1 MANKYGYMAKIG
13 LSDDGLQTSLKE
25 IDSSLKEVDRSI
37 AATDKA
43 INNAGKAGLETTQL
57 WEQQYDLLKTQI
69 ETTAEKLQG
78 LESVQSKVAEAY
90 DNGAIDYSVYIEFQN
105 EIANTATKLE
115 NLKKRAEEANA
126 ALHPSADTSTY
137 QTINTSLDGVNQR
150 YANSRKELEEV
161 NKALKVSGDN
171 AQLMAQKNTLLG
183 EAIHDAQVKLQVL
196 TSQQERM
203 NEAVRSGDT
212 TAEEYRAFQREI
224 ANTQAE
230 LAALTEE
237 QKNLGK
243 AVEET
248 GNKSEK
254 GLEKTTDALKKVE
267 KVAMATTAAVT
278 AALGKLSSDALSAYS
293 QYEQMVGG
301 VETLFAGAEDIV
313 LENARNAYKTAGIS
327 ANSYMETVTGFS
339 ATLLQGLGGDT
350 QKAASIADQALID
363 MADNANKMGTAM
375 GSIQYAYQGFAK
387 QNYTML
393 DNLKLG
399 YGGTKEEMQR
409 LLEDA
414 EKLSGVKY
422 DISSYSDII
431 DAIHVIQTE
440 MDITGTTAKEA
451 EATISGSIGMLKSS
465 FQNLITGLG
474 DADADIDKLCD
485 NVVNSFNSVVKNITP
500 VVRNL
505 AKTVPNALEGIL
517 DAIAPLLPELL
528 EMGVGLFEALL
539 SGFTSVLPELMNTA
553 ASLVTTLVQGI
564 IEALPL
570 VVEAAA
576 QFITTLVQGI
586 AEALPTLIPA
596 AVETVTTIVSTL
608 IENISL
614 LIDAALQL
622 MQGLAEGVLE
632 AIPVLLEAL
641 PELIESLV
649 TTLLDAIPQ
658 IIETGV
664 ELLTALVENLPEII
678 TTICEVLPQIIESTI
693 STLLDHLPEIVEAG
707 VKLLTALITNLPQI
721 ILTIVQALPQIITA
735 VINALV
741 NNIPKIIET
750 GVKLL
755 TALITNL
762 PQIIAEIVRAM
773 PQIITGIVSAL
784 GEGVSQVAEVGAN
797 LVRGLWQGIQSLAGW
812 LWDKVSG
819 WISSIWDGITDFFG
833 IHSPST
839 KMAWVSEMN
848 VEGAVVGIEKNK
860 SKAVKAYGA
869 MGEEML
875 AEVDSGLAAVNDKL
889 KSSIGEIETGF
900 SAKATVEA
908 VSASVPADLTGR
920 GGGATTS
927 GGGDTNVVNHFH
939 IAELVVREEA
949 DVKKISRELYNMQK
963 SKSRSKGVSMA

>member
-1 MANKYGYMAKIG
+1 MANREIKTKVAI
-13 LSDDGLQTSLKE
+13 DGEKEYKESLKN
-25 IDSSLKEVDRSI
+25 INSALGTLKSELKLVESQYAGQANSY
-37 AATDKA
+37 AALSAKGDVLSRMYDQQKEKVKA
-43 INNAGKAGLETTQL
+43 AAEQLEKAKKAQSD
-57 WEQQYDLLKTQI
+57 Y
-69 ETTAEKLQG
+69 AEKV
-78 LESVQSKVAEAY
+78 SSAQS
-90 DNGAIDYSVYIEFQN
+90 
-105 EIANTATKLE
+105 EISRCE
-115 NLKKRAEEANA
+115 A
-126 ALHPSADTSTY
+126 ALA
-137 QTINTSLDGVNQR
+137 
-150 YANSRKELEEV
+150 
-161 NKALKVSGDN
+161 ALGDE
-171 AQLMAQKNTLLG
+171 T
-183 EAIHDAQVKLQVL
+183 
-196 TSQQERM
+196 
-203 NEAVRSGDT
+203 GDT
-212 TAEEYRAFQREI
+212 TEEQAKL
-224 ANTQAE
+224 TAE
-230 LAALTEE
+230 LEKAKGELSAA
-237 QKNLGK
+237 
-243 AVEET
+243 
-248 GNKSEK
+248 EK
-254 GLEKTTDALKKVE
+254 GYESTTHSVNSYQTQVNNAEAELNKLGSELDKNASYMDEAAKSSDGCAESIDKYGKEAKKAGE
-267 KVAMATTAAVT
+267 DSEEAGKKFDKVKTAATALGTAAAAAT
-278 AALGKLSSDALSAYS
+278 AALAAAAIKLGKEVISAYAD
-293 QYEQMVGG
+293 YEQLVGG
-301 VETLFAGAEDIV
+301 VETLFKDSSGKVMEYAND
-313 LENARNAYKTAGIS
+313 AYKTAGLS
-327 ANSYMETVTGFS
+327 ANEYMETVTGFS
-339 ATLLQGLGGDT
+339 ASLISSLGGDT
-350 QKAASIADQALID
+350 EKAAEYANMAITD
-363 MADNANKMGTAM
+363 MSDNANKMGSDMA
-375 GSIQYAYQGFAK
+375 SIQNAYSGFAK

-608 IENISL
+608 IENIPL
-614 LIDAALQL
+614 LIDAAPKL

-632 AIPVLLEAL
+632 AIPVLIEAL

-649 TTLLDAIPQ
+649 TTLLDA
-658 IIETGV
+658 
-664 ELLTALVENLPEII
+664 
-678 TTICEVLPQIIESTI
+678 
-693 STLLDHLPEIVEAG
+693 
-707 VKLLTALITNLPQI
+707 
-721 ILTIVQALPQIITA
+721 
-735 VINALV
+735 
-741 NNIPKIIET
+741 IPKIIET

-773 PQIITGIVSAL
+773 PQIITGIGSAL

-920 GGGATTS
+920 GGGATAS

>member
-1 MANKYGYMAKIG
+1 MANREIKTKVAI
-13 LSDDGLQTSLKE
+13 DGEKEYKESLKN
-25 IDSSLKEVDRSI
+25 INSALGTLKSELKLVESQYAGQANSY
-37 AATDKA
+37 AALSAKGDVLSRMYDQQKEKVKA
-43 INNAGKAGLETTQL
+43 AAEQLEKAKKAQSD
-57 WEQQYDLLKTQI
+57 Y
-69 ETTAEKLQG
+69 AEKV
-78 LESVQSKVAEAY
+78 SSAQS
-90 DNGAIDYSVYIEFQN
+90 
-105 EIANTATKLE
+105 EISRCE
-115 NLKKRAEEANA
+115 A
-126 ALHPSADTSTY
+126 ALA
-137 QTINTSLDGVNQR
+137 
-150 YANSRKELEEV
+150 
-161 NKALKVSGDN
+161 ALGDE
-171 AQLMAQKNTLLG
+171 T
-183 EAIHDAQVKLQVL
+183 
-196 TSQQERM
+196 
-203 NEAVRSGDT
+203 GDT
-212 TAEEYRAFQREI
+212 TEEQAKLTAELEKAKS
-224 ANTQAE
+224 E
-230 LAALTEE
+230 LAA
-237 QKNLGK
+237 
-243 AVEET
+243 A
-248 GNKSEK
+248 EK
-254 GLEKTTDALKKVE
+254 GYESTTRSVNSYQTQVNSAETELNKLGSELDKNASYMDEAAKSSDGCAESIAKYGKGVKKAGE
-267 KVAMATTAAVT
+267 DSEEAGKKFDKVKTAATALGTAAAAAT
-278 AALGKLSSDALSAYS
+278 AALAAAAVKLGTEVISAYAD
-293 QYEQMVGG
+293 YEQLVGG
-301 VETLFAGAEDIV
+301 VETLFKDSSGKVMEYATD
-313 LENARNAYKTAGIS
+313 AYKTAGLS
-327 ANSYMETVTGFS
+327 ANEYMETVTGFS
-339 ATLLQGLGGDT
+339 ASLISSLGGDT
-350 QKAASIADQALID
+350 EKAAEYANMAITD
-363 MADNANKMGTAM
+363 MSDNANKMGSDMA
-375 GSIQYAYQGFAK
+375 SIQNAYSGFAK

-485 NVVNSFNSVVKNITP
+485 NVVNSFSSVVKNVTP
-500 VVRNL
+500 VIRNL

-528 EMGVGLFEALL
+528 EMGVSLFEALL
-539 SGFTSVLPELMNTA
+539 SGFTSVLPELMSTA

-564 IEALPL
+564 IEALPP

-586 AEALPTLIPA
+586 AEALPTLSPA

-608 IENISL
+608 IENIPL

-622 MQGLAEGVLE
+622 VQGLAEGVLE

-664 ELLTALVENLPEII
+664 
-678 TTICEVLPQIIESTI
+678 
-693 STLLDHLPEIVEAG
+693 
-707 VKLLTALITNLPQI
+707 KLLTAI
-721 ILTIVQALPQIITA
+721 
-735 VINALV
+735 
-741 NNIPKIIET
+741 
-750 GVKLL
+750 
-755 TALITNL
+755 ITNL
-762 PQIIAEIVRAM
+762 PQIIAEIRRAM
-773 PQIITGIVSAL
+773 PQIITGIVNAL

-839 KMAWVSEMN
+839 QMAWVGEML
-848 VEGAVVGIEKNK
+848 VEGLAGAVDKDGK
-860 SKAVKAYGA
+860 KAVNAIGG
-869 MGEEML
+869 MSEQML
-875 AEVDSGLAAVNDKL
+875 DEVDSGLAAVNARL
-889 KSSIGEIETGF
+889 ANQIGEIETGF

-920 GGGATTS
+920 GGGAAAA

-939 IAELVVREEA
+939 IAELAVREEA
-949 DVKKISRELYNMQK
+949 DVKKIARELYNMQK

>member
-1 MANKYGYMAKIG
+1 MANREIKTKVAI
-13 LSDDGLQTSLKE
+13 DGEKEYKESLKS
-25 IDSSLKEVDRSI
+25 INSALGTLKSELKLVESQYAGQANSY
-37 AATDKA
+37 AALSAKGDVLSRMYDQQKEKVKA
-43 INNAGKAGLETTQL
+43 AAEQLEKAKKAQSD
-57 WEQQYDLLKTQI
+57 Y
-69 ETTAEKLQG
+69 AEKV
-78 LESVQSKVAEAY
+78 SSAQS
-90 DNGAIDYSVYIEFQN
+90 
-105 EIANTATKLE
+105 EISRCE
-115 NLKKRAEEANA
+115 A
-126 ALHPSADTSTY
+126 ALA
-137 QTINTSLDGVNQR
+137 
-150 YANSRKELEEV
+150 
-161 NKALKVSGDN
+161 ALGDE
-171 AQLMAQKNTLLG
+171 T
-183 EAIHDAQVKLQVL
+183 
-196 TSQQERM
+196 
-203 NEAVRSGDT
+203 GDT
-212 TAEEYRAFQREI
+212 TEEQAKL
-224 ANTQAE
+224 TAE
-230 LAALTEE
+230 LEKAKGELSAA
-237 QKNLGK
+237 
-243 AVEET
+243 
-248 GNKSEK
+248 EK
-254 GLEKTTDALKKVE
+254 GYESTTRSVNSYQTQVNNAETELNKLGSELDKNASYMDEAAKSSDGCAESIDEYGKEVKKAGE
-267 KVAMATTAAVT
+267 DSEEAGKKFDKVKTAATALGTAAAAAT
-278 AALGKLSSDALSAYS
+278 AALAAAAIKLGKEVISAYAD
-293 QYEQMVGG
+293 YEQLVGG
-301 VETLFAGAEDIV
+301 VETLFKDSSGKVMEYAND
-313 LENARNAYKTAGIS
+313 AYKTAGLS
-327 ANSYMETVTGFS
+327 ANEYMETVTGFS
-339 ATLLQGLGGDT
+339 ASLISSLGGDT
-350 QKAASIADQALID
+350 EKAAKYAD
-363 MADNANKMGTAM
+363 MAITDMSDNANKMGSDMA
-375 GSIQYAYQGFAK
+375 SIQNAYSGFAK

-539 SGFTSVLPELMNTA
+539 SGFTSVLPELMNTV

-608 IENISL
+608 IENIPL

-664 ELLTALVENLPEII
+664 ELLTALVENLP
-678 TTICEVLPQIIESTI
+678 
-693 STLLDHLPEIVEAG
+693 
-707 VKLLTALITNLPQI
+707 
-721 ILTIVQALPQIITA
+721 
-735 VINALV
+735 
-741 NNIPKIIET
+741 
-750 GVKLL
+750 
-755 TALITNL
+755 
-762 PQIIAEIVRAM
+762 QIIAEIVRAM
-773 PQIITGIVSAL
+773 PQIITGIASAL
-784 GEGVSQVAEVGAN
+784 GEGVSQVAEVGKN

>member
-1 MANKYGYMAKIG
+1 MANREIKTKVAI
-13 LSDDGLQTSLKE
+13 DGEKEYKESLKN
-25 IDSSLKEVDRSI
+25 INSALGTLKSELKLVESQYAGQANSY
-37 AATDKA
+37 AALSAKGDVLSRMYDKQKEKV
-43 INNAGKAGLETTQL
+43 KAAAEQLEKAKKAQSD
-57 WEQQYDLLKTQI
+57 Y
-69 ETTAEKLQG
+69 AEKV
-78 LESVQSKVAEAY
+78 SSAQS
-90 DNGAIDYSVYIEFQN
+90 
-105 EIANTATKLE
+105 EISRCE
-115 NLKKRAEEANA
+115 A
-126 ALHPSADTSTY
+126 ALA
-137 QTINTSLDGVNQR
+137 
-150 YANSRKELEEV
+150 
-161 NKALKVSGDN
+161 ALGDE
-171 AQLMAQKNTLLG
+171 T
-183 EAIHDAQVKLQVL
+183 
-196 TSQQERM
+196 
-203 NEAVRSGDT
+203 GDT
-212 TAEEYRAFQREI
+212 TEEQAKL
-224 ANTQAE
+224 TAE
-230 LAALTEE
+230 LEKAKGELSAATRSVNSYQTQVNNAEAELNKLGSELDKNASYMDEAAKSSDGCAESIDEYGKEVKKAGEDSEE
-237 QKNLGK
+237 AGK
-243 AVEET
+243 
-248 GNKSEK
+248 KF
-254 GLEKTTDALKKVE
+254 DKV
-267 KVAMATTAAVT
+267 KTAATALGTAAAAAT
-278 AALGKLSSDALSAYS
+278 AALAAAAIKLGKEVISAYAD
-293 QYEQMVGG
+293 YEQLVGG
-301 VETLFAGAEDIV
+301 VETLFKDSSGKVMEYAND
-313 LENARNAYKTAGIS
+313 AYKTAGLS
-327 ANSYMETVTGFS
+327 ANEYMETVTGFS
-339 ATLLQGLGGDT
+339 ASLISSLGGDT
-350 QKAASIADQALID
+350 EKAAEYANMAITD
-363 MADNANKMGTAM
+363 MSDNANKMGSDMA
-375 GSIQYAYQGFAK
+375 SIQNAYSGFAK

-422 DISSYSDII
+422 DISSYSDIV
-431 DAIHVIQTE
+431 DAIHVVQTE
-440 MDITGTTAKEA
+440 MGITGTTAKEA

-474 DADADIDKLCD
+474 DADANIDKLCD

-500 VVRNL
+500 VIRNL

-608 IENISL
+608 IENIPL

-664 ELLTALVENLPEII
+664 ELLTALVENLP
-678 TTICEVLPQIIESTI
+678 
-693 STLLDHLPEIVEAG
+693 
-707 VKLLTALITNLPQI
+707 QI

-755 TALITNL
+755 TAIITNL

-784 GEGVSQVAEVGAN
+784 GEGVSQVAEVGKN

>member
-1 MANKYGYMAKIG
+1 MANREIKTKVAI
-13 LSDDGLQTSLKE
+13 DGEKEYKESLKN
-25 IDSSLKEVDRSI
+25 INSALGTLKSELKLVESQYAGQANSY
-37 AATDKA
+37 AALSAKGDVLSRMYDQQKEKVKA
-43 INNAGKAGLETTQL
+43 AAEQLEKAKKAQSD
-57 WEQQYDLLKTQI
+57 Y
-69 ETTAEKLQG
+69 AEKV
-78 LESVQSKVAEAY
+78 SSAQS
-90 DNGAIDYSVYIEFQN
+90 
-105 EIANTATKLE
+105 EISRCE
-115 NLKKRAEEANA
+115 A
-126 ALHPSADTSTY
+126 ALA
-137 QTINTSLDGVNQR
+137 
-150 YANSRKELEEV
+150 
-161 NKALKVSGDN
+161 ALGDE
-171 AQLMAQKNTLLG
+171 T
-183 EAIHDAQVKLQVL
+183 
-196 TSQQERM
+196 
-203 NEAVRSGDT
+203 GDT
-212 TAEEYRAFQREI
+212 TEEQAKLTAELEKAKS
-224 ANTQAE
+224 E
-230 LAALTEE
+230 LAA
-237 QKNLGK
+237 
-243 AVEET
+243 A
-248 GNKSEK
+248 EK
-254 GLEKTTDALKKVE
+254 GYESTTRSVNSYQTQVNSAETELNKLGSELDKNASYMDEAAKSSDGCAESIDEYGKEVKKAGE
-267 KVAMATTAAVT
+267 DSEEAGKKFDKVKTAATALGTAAAAAT
-278 AALGKLSSDALSAYS
+278 AALAAAAIKLGKEVISAYAD
-293 QYEQMVGG
+293 YEQLVGG
-301 VETLFAGAEDIV
+301 VETLFKDSSGKVMEYAND
-313 LENARNAYKTAGIS
+313 AYKTAGLS
-327 ANSYMETVTGFS
+327 ANEYMETVTGFS
-339 ATLLQGLGGDT
+339 ASLISSLGGDT
-350 QKAASIADQALID
+350 EKAAEYANMAITD
-363 MADNANKMGTAM
+363 MSDNANKMGSDMA
-375 GSIQYAYQGFAK
+375 SIQNAYSGFAK

-576 QFITTLVQGI
+576 QFVTTLVQGI

-608 IENISL
+608 IENIPL

-622 MQGLAEGVLE
+622 IQGLAEGVLE

-664 ELLTALVENLPEII
+664 
-678 TTICEVLPQIIESTI
+678 
-693 STLLDHLPEIVEAG
+693 
-707 VKLLTALITNLPQI
+707 
-721 ILTIVQALPQIITA
+721 
-735 VINALV
+735 
-741 NNIPKIIET
+741 
-750 GVKLL
+750 KLL

-773 PQIITGIVSAL
+773 PQIITGIVNAL

-797 LVRGLWQGIQSLAGW
+797 LVRGLWDGIQSLAGW

-839 KMAWVSEMN
+839 QMAWVGEML
-848 VEGAVVGIEKNK
+848 VEGLAGAVDKDGK
-860 SKAVKAYGA
+860 KAVNAIGG
-869 MGEEML
+869 MSEQML
-875 AEVDSGLAAVNDKL
+875 DEVDSGLAAVNARL
-889 KSSIGEIETGF
+889 ASQIGEIETGF

-920 GGGATTS
+920 GGGAAAS

-939 IAELVVREEA
+939 IAELAVREEA
-949 DVKKISRELYNMQK
+949 DVKKIARELYNMQK
-963 SKSRSKGVSMA
+963 SKTRSKGVSMA

>member
-1 MANKYGYMAKIG
+1 MADSFGLKIG
-13 LSDDGLQTSLKE
+13 LEGEKEFKKALADINQSFKVLGSEMKLATSQFDKNDKSVEALAARNKVLRKE
-25 IDSSLKEVDRSI
+25 IDEQTTKIDTLRKALQNAATSFGENDRRTQNWQIQLNNAEAALNDMNRELDENEKAIKEGGKAAEESGSKFEGFGKVLKTVGVALGAVAVAAGAAAVKLGKEVI
-37 AATDKA
+37 AAYADY
-43 INNAGKAGLETTQL
+43 EQL
-57 WEQQYDLLKTQI
+57 VGGVDTLFKDSSQ
-69 ETTAEKLQG
+69 
-78 LESVQSKVAEAY
+78 
-90 DNGAIDYSVYIEFQN
+90 
-105 EIANTATKLE
+105 EI
-115 NLKKRAEEANA
+115 
-126 ALHPSADTSTY
+126 
-137 QTINTSLDGVNQR
+137 QR
-150 YANSRKELEEV
+150 YA
-161 NKALKVSGDN
+161 A
-171 AQLMAQKNTLLG
+171 
-183 EAIHDAQVKLQVL
+183 
-196 TSQQERM
+196 
-203 NEAVRSGDT
+203 
-212 TAEEYRAFQREI
+212 
-224 ANTQAE
+224 
-230 LAALTEE
+230 
-237 QKNLGK
+237 
-243 AVEET
+243 
-248 GNKSEK
+248 
-254 GLEKTTDALKKVE
+254 
-267 KVAMATTAAVT
+267 
-278 AALGKLSSDALSAYS
+278 
-293 QYEQMVGG
+293 
-301 VETLFAGAEDIV
+301 
-313 LENARNAYKTAGIS
+313 NAYKTAGLS
-327 ANSYMETVTGFS
+327 ANEYMETVTGFS
-339 ATLLQGLGGDT
+339 ASLIQSLGGDT
-350 QKAASIADQALID
+350 EKAAKYAD
-363 MADNANKMGTAM
+363 MAITDMSDNANKMGSDMA
-375 GSIQYAYQGFAK
+375 SIQNAYSGFAK

-422 DISSYSDII
+422 DISSYSDIV
-431 DAIHVIQTE
+431 DAIHVVQTE
-440 MDITGTTAKEA
+440 MGITGTTAKEA

-608 IENISL
+608 IENIPL

-622 MQGLAEGVLE
+622 IQGLAEGVLE

>member
-1 MANKYGYMAKIG
+1 MANREIKTKVAI
-13 LSDDGLQTSLKE
+13 DGEKEYKESLKN
-25 IDSSLKEVDRSI
+25 INSALGTLKSELKLVESQYAGQANSY
-37 AATDKA
+37 AALSAKGDVLSRMYDQQKEKVKA
-43 INNAGKAGLETTQL
+43 AAEQLEKAKKAQSD
-57 WEQQYDLLKTQI
+57 Y
-69 ETTAEKLQG
+69 AEKV
-78 LESVQSKVAEAY
+78 SSAQS
-90 DNGAIDYSVYIEFQN
+90 
-105 EIANTATKLE
+105 EISRCE
-115 NLKKRAEEANA
+115 A
-126 ALHPSADTSTY
+126 ALA
-137 QTINTSLDGVNQR
+137 
-150 YANSRKELEEV
+150 
-161 NKALKVSGDN
+161 ALGDE
-171 AQLMAQKNTLLG
+171 T
-183 EAIHDAQVKLQVL
+183 
-196 TSQQERM
+196 
-203 NEAVRSGDT
+203 GDT
-212 TAEEYRAFQREI
+212 TEEQAKL
-224 ANTQAE
+224 TAE
-230 LAALTEE
+230 LEKAKGELSAA
-237 QKNLGK
+237 
-243 AVEET
+243 
-248 GNKSEK
+248 EK
-254 GLEKTTDALKKVE
+254 GYESTTRSVNSYQTQVNNAETELNKLGSELDKNASYMDEAAKSSDGCAESIDEYGKEVKKAGE
-267 KVAMATTAAVT
+267 DSEEAGKKFDKVKTAATALGTAAAAAT
-278 AALGKLSSDALSAYS
+278 AALAAAAIKLGKEVISAYAD
-293 QYEQMVGG
+293 YEQLVGG
-301 VETLFAGAEDIV
+301 VETLFKDSSGKVMEYAND
-313 LENARNAYKTAGIS
+313 AYKTAGLS
-327 ANSYMETVTGFS
+327 ANEYMETVTGFS
-339 ATLLQGLGGDT
+339 ASLISSLGGDT
-350 QKAASIADQALID
+350 EKAAKYAD
-363 MADNANKMGTAM
+363 MAITDMSDNANKMGSDMA
-375 GSIQYAYQGFAK
+375 SIQNAYSGFAK

-422 DISSYSDII
+422 DISSYSDIV
-431 DAIHVIQTE
+431 DAIHVVQTE
-440 MDITGTTAKEA
+440 MGITGTTAKEA

-528 EMGVGLFEALL
+528 ETGVGLFEALL
-539 SGFTSVLPELMNTA
+539 SGFTSVLPELMDTA

-564 IEALPL
+564 I
-570 VVEAAA
+570 
-576 QFITTLVQGI
+576 
-586 AEALPTLIPA
+586 
-596 AVETVTTIVSTL
+596 
-608 IENISL
+608 
-614 LIDAALQL
+614 
-622 MQGLAEGVLE
+622 
-632 AIPVLLEAL
+632 EAL

-784 GEGVSQVAEVGAN
+784 GEGVSQVAEVGKN

>member
-1 MANKYGYMAKIG
+1 MDEAAKSSNGCAESINKYG
-13 LSDDGLQTSLKE
+13 
-25 IDSSLKEVDRSI
+25 KEVKKAGEDSEEAGKKFDKVKT
-37 AATDKA
+37 AAT
-43 INNAGKAGLETTQL
+43 
-57 WEQQYDLLKTQI
+57 
-69 ETTAEKLQG
+69 
-78 LESVQSKVAEAY
+78 
-90 DNGAIDYSVYIEFQN
+90 
-105 EIANTATKLE
+105 
-115 NLKKRAEEANA
+115 
-126 ALHPSADTSTY
+126 AL
-137 QTINTSLDGVNQR
+137 G
-150 YANSRKELEEV
+150 
-161 NKALKVSGDN
+161 
-171 AQLMAQKNTLLG
+171 
-183 EAIHDAQVKLQVL
+183 
-196 TSQQERM
+196 
-203 NEAVRSGDT
+203 
-212 TAEEYRAFQREI
+212 
-224 ANTQAE
+224 
-230 LAALTEE
+230 
-237 QKNLGK
+237 
-243 AVEET
+243 
-248 GNKSEK
+248 
-254 GLEKTTDALKKVE
+254 
-267 KVAMATTAAVT
+267 TAAATAT
-278 AALGKLSSDALSAYS
+278 AALAAAAIKLGKEVISAYAD
-293 QYEQMVGG
+293 YEQLVGG
-301 VETLFAGAEDIV
+301 VETLFKDSSGKVMEYAND
-313 LENARNAYKTAGIS
+313 AYKTAGLS
-327 ANSYMETVTGFS
+327 ANEYMETVTGFS
-339 ATLLQGLGGDT
+339 ASLISSLGGDT
-350 QKAASIADQALID
+350 EKAAKYAD
-363 MADNANKMGTAM
+363 MAITDMSDNANKMGSDMA
-375 GSIQYAYQGFAK
+375 SIQNAYSGFAK

-505 AKTVPNALEGIL
+505 AKIVPNALEGIL

-528 EMGVGLFEALL
+528 EMGA
-539 SGFTSVLPELMNTA
+539 
-553 ASLVTTLVQGI
+553 
-564 IEALPL
+564 
-570 VVEAAA
+570 
-576 QFITTLVQGI
+576 
-586 AEALPTLIPA
+586 
-596 AVETVTTIVSTL
+596 
-608 IENISL
+608 
-614 LIDAALQL
+614 
-622 MQGLAEGVLE
+622 
-632 AIPVLLEAL
+632 
-641 PELIESLV
+641 
-649 TTLLDAIPQ
+649 
-658 IIETGV
+658 

-678 TTICEVLPQIIESTI
+678 TTICEVLPQIIESAI

-735 VINALV
+735 VINAIV

-920 GGGATTS
+920 GGGATPS

>member
-1 MANKYGYMAKIG
+1 MEY
-13 LSDDGLQTSLKE
+13 
-25 IDSSLKEVDRSI
+25 
-37 AATDKA
+37 ATD
-43 INNAGKAGLETTQL
+43 
-57 WEQQYDLLKTQI
+57 
-69 ETTAEKLQG
+69 
-78 LESVQSKVAEAY
+78 
-90 DNGAIDYSVYIEFQN
+90 
-105 EIANTATKLE
+105 
-115 NLKKRAEEANA
+115 
-126 ALHPSADTSTY
+126 
-137 QTINTSLDGVNQR
+137 
-150 YANSRKELEEV
+150 
-161 NKALKVSGDN
+161 
-171 AQLMAQKNTLLG
+171 
-183 EAIHDAQVKLQVL
+183 
-196 TSQQERM
+196 
-203 NEAVRSGDT
+203 
-212 TAEEYRAFQREI
+212 
-224 ANTQAE
+224 
-230 LAALTEE
+230 
-237 QKNLGK
+237 
-243 AVEET
+243 
-248 GNKSEK
+248 
-254 GLEKTTDALKKVE
+254 
-267 KVAMATTAAVT
+267 
-278 AALGKLSSDALSAYS
+278 
-293 QYEQMVGG
+293 
-301 VETLFAGAEDIV
+301 
-313 LENARNAYKTAGIS
+313 AYKTAGLS
-327 ANSYMETVTGFS
+327 ANEYMETVTGFS
-339 ATLLQGLGGDT
+339 ASLISSLGGDT
-350 QKAASIADQALID
+350 EKAAEYANMAITD
-363 MADNANKMGTAM
+363 MSDNANKMGSDMA
-375 GSIQYAYQGFAK
+375 SIQNAYSGFAK

-500 VVRNL
+500 VIRNL

-608 IENISL
+608 IENIPL

-622 MQGLAEGVLE
+622 IQGLAEGVLE

-721 ILTIVQALPQIITA
+721 I
-735 VINALV
+735 
-741 NNIPKIIET
+741 
-750 GVKLL
+750 
-755 TALITNL
+755 
-762 PQIIAEIVRAM
+762 AEIVRAM

-784 GEGVSQVAEVGAN
+784 GEGVSQVAEVGKN

>member
-1 MANKYGYMAKIG
+1 MANREIKTKVAI
-13 LSDDGLQTSLKE
+13 DGEKEYKESLKN
-25 IDSSLKEVDRSI
+25 INSALGTLKSELKLVESQYAGQANSY
-37 AATDKA
+37 AALSAKGDVLSRMYDQQKEKVKA
-43 INNAGKAGLETTQL
+43 AAEQLEKAKKAQSD
-57 WEQQYDLLKTQI
+57 Y
-69 ETTAEKLQG
+69 AEKV
-78 LESVQSKVAEAY
+78 SSAQS
-90 DNGAIDYSVYIEFQN
+90 
-105 EIANTATKLE
+105 EISRCE
-115 NLKKRAEEANA
+115 A
-126 ALHPSADTSTY
+126 ALA
-137 QTINTSLDGVNQR
+137 
-150 YANSRKELEEV
+150 
-161 NKALKVSGDN
+161 ALGDE
-171 AQLMAQKNTLLG
+171 T
-183 EAIHDAQVKLQVL
+183 
-196 TSQQERM
+196 
-203 NEAVRSGDT
+203 GDT
-212 TAEEYRAFQREI
+212 TEEQAKLTAELEKAKS
-224 ANTQAE
+224 E
-230 LAALTEE
+230 LAA
-237 QKNLGK
+237 
-243 AVEET
+243 A
-248 GNKSEK
+248 EK
-254 GLEKTTDALKKVE
+254 GYESTTRSVNSYQTQVNSAETELNKLGSELDKNASYMDEAAKSSDGCAESIGEYGKEAKKAGE
-267 KVAMATTAAVT
+267 DSEEAGKKFDKVKTAATALGTAAAAAT
-278 AALGKLSSDALSAYS
+278 AALAAAAVKLGTEVISAYAD
-293 QYEQMVGG
+293 YEQLVGG
-301 VETLFAGAEDIV
+301 VETLFKDSSGKVMEYATD
-313 LENARNAYKTAGIS
+313 AYKTAGLS
-327 ANSYMETVTGFS
+327 ANEYMETVTGFS
-339 ATLLQGLGGDT
+339 ASLISSLGGDT
-350 QKAASIADQALID
+350 EKAAEYANMAITD
-363 MADNANKMGTAM
+363 MSDNANKMGSDMA
-375 GSIQYAYQGFAK
+375 SIQNAYSGFAK

-608 IENISL
+608 IENIPL

-622 MQGLAEGVLE
+622 IQGLAEGVLE

-658 IIETGV
+658 
-664 ELLTALVENLPEII
+664 
-678 TTICEVLPQIIESTI
+678 
-693 STLLDHLPEIVEAG
+693 
-707 VKLLTALITNLPQI
+707 
-721 ILTIVQALPQIITA
+721 
-735 VINALV
+735 
-741 NNIPKIIET
+741 IIET

-784 GEGVSQVAEVGAN
+784 GEGVSQVAEVGKN

-920 GGGATTS
+920 GGGTTTS

>member
-1 MANKYGYMAKIG
+1 MANREIKTKVAI
-13 LSDDGLQTSLKE
+13 DGEKEYKESLKN
-25 IDSSLKEVDRSI
+25 INSALGTLKSELKLVESQYAGQANSY
-37 AATDKA
+37 AALSAKGDVLSRMYDQQKEKVKA
-43 INNAGKAGLETTQL
+43 AAEQLEKAKKAQSD
-57 WEQQYDLLKTQI
+57 Y
-69 ETTAEKLQG
+69 AEKV
-78 LESVQSKVAEAY
+78 SSAQS
-90 DNGAIDYSVYIEFQN
+90 
-105 EIANTATKLE
+105 EISRCE
-115 NLKKRAEEANA
+115 A
-126 ALHPSADTSTY
+126 ALA
-137 QTINTSLDGVNQR
+137 
-150 YANSRKELEEV
+150 
-161 NKALKVSGDN
+161 ALGDE
-171 AQLMAQKNTLLG
+171 T
-183 EAIHDAQVKLQVL
+183 
-196 TSQQERM
+196 
-203 NEAVRSGDT
+203 GDT
-212 TAEEYRAFQREI
+212 TEEQAKL
-224 ANTQAE
+224 TAE
-230 LAALTEE
+230 LEKAKGELSAA
-237 QKNLGK
+237 
-243 AVEET
+243 
-248 GNKSEK
+248 EK
-254 GLEKTTDALKKVE
+254 GYESTARSVNSYQTQVNNAETELNKLGSYMDEAAKSSDGCAESIDEYGKEVKKAGE
-267 KVAMATTAAVT
+267 DSEEAGKKFDKVKTAATALGTAAAAAT
-278 AALGKLSSDALSAYS
+278 AALAAAAIKLGKEVISAYAD
-293 QYEQMVGG
+293 YEQLVGG
-301 VETLFAGAEDIV
+301 VETLFKDSSGKVMEYAND
-313 LENARNAYKTAGIS
+313 AYKTAGLS
-327 ANSYMETVTGFS
+327 ANEYMETVTGFS
-339 ATLLQGLGGDT
+339 ASLISSLGGDT
-350 QKAASIADQALID
+350 EKAAKYAD
-363 MADNANKMGTAM
+363 MAITDMSDNANKMGSDMA
-375 GSIQYAYQGFAK
+375 SIQNAYSGFAK

-608 IENISL
+608 IENIPL

-721 ILTIVQALPQIITA
+721 IA
-735 VINALV
+735 
-741 NNIPKIIET
+741 K
-750 GVKLL
+750 
-755 TALITNL
+755 
-762 PQIIAEIVRAM
+762 IVRAM
-773 PQIITGIVSAL
+773 PQIITGIASAL
-784 GEGVSQVAEVGAN
+784 GEGVLQVAEVGAN

>member
-1 MANKYGYMAKIG
+1 MANREIKTKVAI
-13 LSDDGLQTSLKE
+13 DGEKEYKESLKN
-25 IDSSLKEVDRSI
+25 INSALGTLKSELKLVESQYAGQANSY
-37 AATDKA
+37 AALSAKGDVLSRMYDQQKEKVKA
-43 INNAGKAGLETTQL
+43 AAEQLEKAKKAQSD
-57 WEQQYDLLKTQI
+57 Y
-69 ETTAEKLQG
+69 AEKV
-78 LESVQSKVAEAY
+78 SSAQS
-90 DNGAIDYSVYIEFQN
+90 
-105 EIANTATKLE
+105 EISRCE
-115 NLKKRAEEANA
+115 A
-126 ALHPSADTSTY
+126 ALA
-137 QTINTSLDGVNQR
+137 
-150 YANSRKELEEV
+150 
-161 NKALKVSGDN
+161 ALGDE
-171 AQLMAQKNTLLG
+171 T
-183 EAIHDAQVKLQVL
+183 
-196 TSQQERM
+196 
-203 NEAVRSGDT
+203 GDT
-212 TAEEYRAFQREI
+212 TEEQAKL
-224 ANTQAE
+224 TAE
-230 LAALTEE
+230 LEKAKGELSAA
-237 QKNLGK
+237 
-243 AVEET
+243 
-248 GNKSEK
+248 EK
-254 GLEKTTDALKKVE
+254 GYESTTRSVNSYQTQVNNAETELNKLGSELDKNASYMDEAAKSSDEYGKEVKKAGE
-267 KVAMATTAAVT
+267 DSEEAGKKFDKVKTAATALGTAAAAAT
-278 AALGKLSSDALSAYS
+278 AALAAAAIKLGKEVISAYAD
-293 QYEQMVGG
+293 YEQLVGG
-301 VETLFAGAEDIV
+301 VETLFKDSSGKVMEYAND
-313 LENARNAYKTAGIS
+313 AYKTAGLS
-327 ANSYMETVTGFS
+327 ANEYMETVTGFS
-339 ATLLQGLGGDT
+339 ASLISSLGGDT
-350 QKAASIADQALID
+350 EKAAEYANMAITD
-363 MADNANKMGTAM
+363 MSDNANKMGSDMA
-375 GSIQYAYQGFAK
+375 SIQNAYSGFAK

-608 IENISL
+608 IENIPL

-721 ILTIVQALPQIITA
+721 I
-735 VINALV
+735 
-741 NNIPKIIET
+741 
-750 GVKLL
+750 
-755 TALITNL
+755 
-762 PQIIAEIVRAM
+762 AEIDRAM

>member
-1 MANKYGYMAKIG
+1 MANREIKTKVAIDGEKEYKESLKNINSALGTLKSELKLVESQYAGQANSYAALSAKGDVLSRMYDQQKEKVKAAAEQLEKAKKAQSDYAEKVSSAQSEISRCEAALAALGDETGDTTEEQAKLTAELEKAKGELSAAEKGYESTTRSVNSYQTQVNNAETELNKLGSELDKNASYMDEAAKSSDGCAESINKYGEEVKKAG
-13 LSDDGLQTSLKE
+13 E
-25 IDSSLKEVDRSI
+25 DSEEAGKKFDKVKT
-37 AATDKA
+37 AAT
-43 INNAGKAGLETTQL
+43 
-57 WEQQYDLLKTQI
+57 
-69 ETTAEKLQG
+69 
-78 LESVQSKVAEAY
+78 
-90 DNGAIDYSVYIEFQN
+90 
-105 EIANTATKLE
+105 
-115 NLKKRAEEANA
+115 
-126 ALHPSADTSTY
+126 AL
-137 QTINTSLDGVNQR
+137 G
-150 YANSRKELEEV
+150 
-161 NKALKVSGDN
+161 
-171 AQLMAQKNTLLG
+171 
-183 EAIHDAQVKLQVL
+183 
-196 TSQQERM
+196 
-203 NEAVRSGDT
+203 
-212 TAEEYRAFQREI
+212 
-224 ANTQAE
+224 
-230 LAALTEE
+230 
-237 QKNLGK
+237 
-243 AVEET
+243 
-248 GNKSEK
+248 
-254 GLEKTTDALKKVE
+254 
-267 KVAMATTAAVT
+267 TAAAAAT
-278 AALGKLSSDALSAYS
+278 AALAAAAIKLGKEVISAYAD
-293 QYEQMVGG
+293 YEQLVGG
-301 VETLFAGAEDIV
+301 VETLFKDSSGKVMEYAND
-313 LENARNAYKTAGIS
+313 AYKTAGLS
-327 ANSYMETVTGFS
+327 ANEYMETVTGFS
-339 ATLLQGLGGDT
+339 ASLISSLGGDT
-350 QKAASIADQALID
+350 EKAAKYAD
-363 MADNANKMGTAM
+363 MAITDMSDNANKMGSDMA
-375 GSIQYAYQGFAK
+375 SIQNAYSGFAK

-422 DISSYSDII
+422 DISSYSDIV
-431 DAIHVIQTE
+431 DAIHVVQTE
-440 MDITGTTAKEA
+440 MGITGTTAKEA

-474 DADADIDKLCD
+474 DADANIDKLCD

-608 IENISL
+608 IENIPL

-622 MQGLAEGVLE
+622 IQGLAEGVLE
-632 AIPVLLEAL
+632 AIPVLIEAL

-658 IIETGV
+658 
-664 ELLTALVENLPEII
+664 
-678 TTICEVLPQIIESTI
+678 
-693 STLLDHLPEIVEAG
+693 
-707 VKLLTALITNLPQI
+707 
-721 ILTIVQALPQIITA
+721 
-735 VINALV
+735 
-741 NNIPKIIET
+741 IIET

-773 PQIITGIVSAL
+773 PQIITGIASAL

>member
-1 MANKYGYMAKIG
+1 MANREIKTKVAI
-13 LSDDGLQTSLKE
+13 DGEKEYKESLKN
-25 IDSSLKEVDRSI
+25 INSALGTLKSELKLVESQYAGQANSY
-37 AATDKA
+37 AALSAKGDVLSRMYDQQKEKVKA
-43 INNAGKAGLETTQL
+43 AAEQLEKAKKAQSD
-57 WEQQYDLLKTQI
+57 Y
-69 ETTAEKLQG
+69 AEKV
-78 LESVQSKVAEAY
+78 SSAQS
-90 DNGAIDYSVYIEFQN
+90 
-105 EIANTATKLE
+105 EISRCE
-115 NLKKRAEEANA
+115 A
-126 ALHPSADTSTY
+126 ALA
-137 QTINTSLDGVNQR
+137 
-150 YANSRKELEEV
+150 
-161 NKALKVSGDN
+161 ALGDE
-171 AQLMAQKNTLLG
+171 T
-183 EAIHDAQVKLQVL
+183 
-196 TSQQERM
+196 
-203 NEAVRSGDT
+203 GDT
-212 TAEEYRAFQREI
+212 TEEQAKL
-224 ANTQAE
+224 TAE
-230 LAALTEE
+230 LEKAKGELSAA
-237 QKNLGK
+237 
-243 AVEET
+243 
-248 GNKSEK
+248 EK
-254 GLEKTTDALKKVE
+254 GYESTTRSVNSYQTQVNNAEAELNKLGSELDKNASYMDEAAKSSDGCAESIDEYGKEVKKAGE
-267 KVAMATTAAVT
+267 DSEEAGKKFDKVKTAATALGTAAAAAT
-278 AALGKLSSDALSAYS
+278 AALAAAAIKLGKEVISAYAD
-293 QYEQMVGG
+293 YEQLVGG
-301 VETLFAGAEDIV
+301 VETLFKDSSGKVMEYAND
-313 LENARNAYKTAGIS
+313 AYKTAGLS
-327 ANSYMETVTGFS
+327 ANEYMETVTGFS
-339 ATLLQGLGGDT
+339 ASLISSLGGDT
-350 QKAASIADQALID
+350 EKAAKYAD
-363 MADNANKMGTAM
+363 MAITDMSDNANKMGSDMA
-375 GSIQYAYQGFAK
+375 SIQNAYSGFAK

-422 DISSYSDII
+422 DISSYSDIV
-431 DAIHVIQTE
+431 DAIHVVQTE
-440 MDITGTTAKEA
+440 MGITGTTAKEA

-539 SGFTSVLPELMNTA
+539 SGFTSALPELMNTA

-564 IEALPL
+564 IEALP
-570 VVEAAA
+570 
-576 QFITTLVQGI
+576 
-586 AEALPTLIPA
+586 
-596 AVETVTTIVSTL
+596 
-608 IENISL
+608 
-614 LIDAALQL
+614 
-622 MQGLAEGVLE
+622 
-632 AIPVLLEAL
+632 
-641 PELIESLV
+641 
-649 TTLLDAIPQ
+649 
-658 IIETGV
+658 
-664 ELLTALVENLPEII
+664 
-678 TTICEVLPQIIESTI
+678 
-693 STLLDHLPEIVEAG
+693 EIVEA
-707 VKLLTALITNLPQI
+707 
-721 ILTIVQALPQIITA
+721 
-735 VINALV
+735 
-741 NNIPKIIET
+741 

-784 GEGVSQVAEVGAN
+784 GEGVSQVAEVGKN

-819 WISSIWDGITDFFG
+819 WISSSWDGITDFFG

>member
-1 MANKYGYMAKIG
+1 MANREIKTKVAI
-13 LSDDGLQTSLKE
+13 DGEKEYKESLKN
-25 IDSSLKEVDRSI
+25 INSALGTLKSELKLVESQYAGQANSY
-37 AATDKA
+37 AALSAKGDVLSRMYDQQKEKVKA
-43 INNAGKAGLETTQL
+43 AAEQLEKAKKAQSD
-57 WEQQYDLLKTQI
+57 Y
-69 ETTAEKLQG
+69 AEKV
-78 LESVQSKVAEAY
+78 SSAQS
-90 DNGAIDYSVYIEFQN
+90 
-105 EIANTATKLE
+105 EISRCE
-115 NLKKRAEEANA
+115 A
-126 ALHPSADTSTY
+126 ALA
-137 QTINTSLDGVNQR
+137 
-150 YANSRKELEEV
+150 
-161 NKALKVSGDN
+161 ALGDE
-171 AQLMAQKNTLLG
+171 T
-183 EAIHDAQVKLQVL
+183 
-196 TSQQERM
+196 
-203 NEAVRSGDT
+203 GDT
-212 TAEEYRAFQREI
+212 TEEQAKL
-224 ANTQAE
+224 TAE
-230 LAALTEE
+230 LEKAKGELSAA
-237 QKNLGK
+237 
-243 AVEET
+243 
-248 GNKSEK
+248 EK
-254 GLEKTTDALKKVE
+254 GYESTTRSVNSYQTQVNNAEAELNKLGSELDKNASYMDEAAKSSDGCAESIDEYGKEVKKAGE
-267 KVAMATTAAVT
+267 DSEEAGKKFDKVKTAATALGTAAAAAT
-278 AALGKLSSDALSAYS
+278 AALAAAAIKLGKEVISAYAD
-293 QYEQMVGG
+293 YEQLVGG
-301 VETLFAGAEDIV
+301 VETLFKDSSGKVMEYAND
-313 LENARNAYKTAGIS
+313 AYKTAGLS
-327 ANSYMETVTGFS
+327 ANEYMETVTGFS
-339 ATLLQGLGGDT
+339 ASLISSLGGDT
-350 QKAASIADQALID
+350 EKAAKYAD
-363 MADNANKMGTAM
+363 MAITDMSDNANKMGSDMA
-375 GSIQYAYQGFAK
+375 SIQDAYSGFAK

-422 DISSYSDII
+422 DISSYSDIV
-431 DAIHVIQTE
+431 DAIHVVQTE
-440 MDITGTTAKEA
+440 MGITGTTAKEA

-505 AKTVPNALEGIL
+505 AKTVPNALEGI
-517 DAIAPLLPELL
+517 
-528 EMGVGLFEALL
+528 
-539 SGFTSVLPELMNTA
+539 
-553 ASLVTTLVQGI
+553 
-564 IEALPL
+564 
-570 VVEAAA
+570 
-576 QFITTLVQGI
+576 
-586 AEALPTLIPA
+586 
-596 AVETVTTIVSTL
+596 
-608 IENISL
+608 
-614 LIDAALQL
+614 
-622 MQGLAEGVLE
+622 
-632 AIPVLLEAL
+632 
-641 PELIESLV
+641 
-649 TTLLDAIPQ
+649 
-658 IIETGV
+658 
-664 ELLTALVENLPEII
+664 
-678 TTICEVLPQIIESTI
+678 
-693 STLLDHLPEIVEAG
+693 
-707 VKLLTALITNLPQI
+707 
-721 ILTIVQALPQIITA
+721 
-735 VINALV
+735 
-741 NNIPKIIET
+741 
-750 GVKLL
+750 L

>member
-1 MANKYGYMAKIG
+1 MANREIKTKVAI
-13 LSDDGLQTSLKE
+13 DGEKEYKESLKN
-25 IDSSLKEVDRSI
+25 INSALGTLKSELKLVESQYAGQANSY
-37 AATDKA
+37 AALSAKGDVLSRMYDQQKEKVKA
-43 INNAGKAGLETTQL
+43 AAEQLEKAKKAQSD
-57 WEQQYDLLKTQI
+57 Y
-69 ETTAEKLQG
+69 AEKV
-78 LESVQSKVAEAY
+78 SSAQS
-90 DNGAIDYSVYIEFQN
+90 
-105 EIANTATKLE
+105 EISRCE
-115 NLKKRAEEANA
+115 A
-126 ALHPSADTSTY
+126 ALA
-137 QTINTSLDGVNQR
+137 
-150 YANSRKELEEV
+150 
-161 NKALKVSGDN
+161 ALGDE
-171 AQLMAQKNTLLG
+171 T
-183 EAIHDAQVKLQVL
+183 
-196 TSQQERM
+196 
-203 NEAVRSGDT
+203 GDT
-212 TAEEYRAFQREI
+212 TEEQAKL
-224 ANTQAE
+224 TAE
-230 LAALTEE
+230 LEKAKGELSAA
-237 QKNLGK
+237 
-243 AVEET
+243 
-248 GNKSEK
+248 EK
-254 GLEKTTDALKKVE
+254 GYESTTRSVKSYQTQVNNAEAELNKLGSELDKNASYMDEAAKSSDGCAESINEYGKEVKKAGE
-267 KVAMATTAAVT
+267 DSEEAGKKFDKVKTAATALGTAAAAAT
-278 AALGKLSSDALSAYS
+278 AALAAAAIKLGKEVISAYAD
-293 QYEQMVGG
+293 YEQLVGG
-301 VETLFAGAEDIV
+301 VETLFKDSSGKVMEYAND
-313 LENARNAYKTAGIS
+313 AYKTAGLS
-327 ANSYMETVTGFS
+327 ANEYMKTVTGFS
-339 ATLLQGLGGDT
+339 ASLISSIGGDT
-350 QKAASIADQALID
+350 EKAAKYAD
-363 MADNANKMGTAM
+363 MAITDMSDNANKMGSDMA
-375 GSIQYAYQGFAK
+375 SIQDAYSGFAK

-422 DISSYSDII
+422 DISSYSDIV
-431 DAIHVIQTE
+431 DAIHVVQTE
-440 MDITGTTAKEA
+440 MGITGTTAKEA
-451 EATISGSIGMLKSS
+451 EATISGSIGMLESS

-608 IENISL
+608 IENIPL

-664 ELLTALVENLPEII
+664 
-678 TTICEVLPQIIESTI
+678 
-693 STLLDHLPEIVEAG
+693 
-707 VKLLTALITNLPQI
+707 
-721 ILTIVQALPQIITA
+721 
-735 VINALV
+735 
-741 NNIPKIIET
+741 
-750 GVKLL
+750 KLL

-773 PQIITGIVSAL
+773 PQIITGIASAL
-784 GEGVSQVAEVGAN
+784 GEGVSQVAEVGKN

-920 GGGATTS
+920 GGGAATS